1 MHPAPR
7 ERYRGGASD
16 DEEGAEAEEEEGPG
30 DRQAEEL
37 RVPPP
42 LSFQAIWNVKN
53 SHDRNPAM
61 VLAVFHCCQGIC
73 SLPVEGLCNREG
85 SASDGEELEVAEEEE
100 GPGDRQ
106 AEELW
111 ARHTSASLVL
121 SDLEH
126 DKLVIS
132 SFQRFGTQ

>member
-1 MHPAPR
+1 
-7 ERYRGGASD
+7 
-16 DEEGAEAEEEEGPG
+16 
-30 DRQAEEL
+30 
-37 RVPPP
+37 
-42 LSFQAIWNVKN
+42 
-53 SHDRNPAM
+53 M

-126 DKLVIS
+126 DTLVPPPTNIYKFSMSLPES
-132 SFQRFGTQ
+132 SR